1 MKYISALFTLL
12 LAGSPCLADDFL
24 YIECKTSTRAVFTEI
39 KTKKLIKEETR
50 DESLILKIDLAN
62 NQFTTHKDNTWDD
75 MEIKERKLKAT
86 INKDQNG
93 LLVNGILEIEVDP
106 VGTLQSKINFI
117 AWAIATEVEMSG
129 DCHSVDEPVFNTA
142 KQKTK

>member
-1 MKYISALFTLL
+1 
-12 LAGSPCLADDFL
+12 
-24 YIECKTSTRAVFTEI
+24 
-39 KTKKLIKEETR
+39 
-50 DESLILKIDLAN
+50 LKIDQAN

-75 MEIKERKLKAT
+75 IEIKEHKLKAT

-93 LLVNGILEIEVDP
+93 LLVNGILEIEIDP
-106 VGTLQSKINFI
+106 VSTFQSKINFT

-142 KQKTK
+142 KQKNK

>member
-1 MKYISALFTLL
+1 M
-12 LAGSPCLADDFL
+12 
-24 YIECKTSTRAVFTEI
+24 
-39 KTKKLIKEETR
+39 IKEETR

-106 VGTLQSKINFI
+106 VGTLQSKINFV

>member
-1 MKYISALFTLL
+1 
-12 LAGSPCLADDFL
+12 
-24 YIECKTSTRAVFTEI
+24 
-39 KTKKLIKEETR
+39 
-50 DESLILKIDLAN
+50 
-62 NQFTTHKDNTWDD
+62 

-93 LLVNGILEIEVDP
+93 LLVNGILKIEIDP

-129 DCHSVDEPVFNTA
+129 DCHSVDERIFNNA